1 VVDPAQKA
9 DRRVK
14 LSGGRDTAY
23 SVRIASRWLQAQ
35 RLARVAVGGHPSRI
49 AAPAASPRSNCLFLE
64 DFTTLLIKPGVRITG
79 IRPEL
84 LIAVIAAERV
94 FDHAGHDLMLTACI
108 DGKHMAGSLHYSGLA
123 VDIRTKNVPVTGVP
137 ELIARIK
144 ACVGGDFDVILEA
157 DHIHVEFQP
166 KNAITA

>member
-1 VVDPAQKA
+1 MDNRPWGDHGLWFPDDP
-9 DRRVK
+9 
-14 LSGGRDTAY
+14 
-23 SVRIASRWLQAQ
+23 
-35 RLARVAVGGHPSRI
+35 
-49 AAPAASPRSNCLFLE
+49 
-64 DFTTLLIKPGVRITG
+64 TTLAFRRNGRLEWHGNATRPTSSRLTRPVARRGPVFGGDQPMLLLKPGVRITG

-84 LIAVIAAERV
+84 LIAVMAAERV

-123 VDIRTKNVPVTGVP
+123 VDIRTKNVPATDVP
-137 ELIARIK
+137 ELITRIK